1 MVGDRASNASSR
13 DERSDMFKTFL
24 TITLCLLLVVTLTA
38 SLTCG
43 VSAYRLWNRSA
54 VRIHRGSLAT
64 RKMRPPLSPEDR
76 ERIQALTAASMAC
89 GLGSIAVFAILQAR
103 VRERANR
110 RM

>member
-1 MVGDRASNASSR
+1 
-13 DERSDMFKTFL
+13 MFKTFL
-24 TITLCLLLVVTLTA
+24 TITLSLMLVVTFTA

-64 RKMRPPLSPEDR
+64 RKIRPPLAVEDK
-76 ERIQALTAASMAC
+76 ERIQALAAASLAC
-89 GLGSIAVFAILQAR
+89 GLGSIVLFAILQSR
-103 VRERANR
+103 VRERAKS